1 MIFETLKIKDL
12 KIGIGKLVKM
22 LRKQNNL
29 TQNDLAEALDLSR
42 LTIQNL
48 EAGKNYTIDTLLKIL
63 QHFDL
68 LHPLN
73 EEITQYI
80 AANENIKSLY

>member
-68 LHPLN
+68 MRPLN
-73 EEITQYI
+73 EEIIQYI

>member
-42 LTIQNL
+42 LIIQNL